1 MRYAFMTF
9 STPELTLAEVL
20 ATARAYRY
28 DGIEP
33 RLDAGHRHG
42 IEVAASAEERAAM
55 RRQAE
60 ESGIALACLATSL
73 SYADAGKTAKML
85 EGTHAR
91 IDLAGDLGVP
101 VIRVF
106 GGGIPATESREAAI
120 DLLITSL
127 RSVADHAAE
136 RGVTVALETHDDWCD
151 PRHVAA
157 VMCGVAHPAIAVNWD
172 IMHPVRTGFATIEE
186 SFAALRPWI
195 RHLHLHDGTGAGAE
209 LAPIGTGTIDH
220 RRALELLLEINY
232 TGYLSGEW
240 IAWEDYHIHL
250 PRELA
255 TLKGY
260 EQEHN
265 TTLTNR

>member
-1 MRYAFMTF
+1 MKYAFMTF

-20 ATARAYRY
+20 ATAREYGY

-33 RLDAGHRHG
+33 RLDAQHRHG
-42 IEVAASAEERAAM
+42 IEVATSAAERAAI
-55 RRQAE
+55 RQQVA

-73 SYADAGKTAKML
+73 SYADPAKTEAML
-85 EGTHAR
+85 AGTHER

-106 GGGIPATESREAAI
+106 GGGIPAGVSRETAI

-127 RSVADHAAE
+127 RSVADHAAR
-136 RGVTVALETHDDWCD
+136 RGVTVAMETHDDWCD
-151 PRHVAA
+151 PQHVAA
-157 VMCGVAHPAIAVNWD
+157 VMRSVNHPSIAVNWD
-172 IMHPVRTGFATIEE
+172 IMHPVRTGFATIEA

-195 RHLHLHDGTGAGAE
+195 RHLHLHDGVGTAVKMV
-209 LAPIGTGTIDH
+209 PIGTGEIDH
-220 RRALELLLEINY
+220 RRAVELLLAINF

-240 IAWEDYHIHL
+240 INWEDYRIHL

-255 TLKGY
+255 TLKRY
-260 EQEHN
+260 EKESACAPSSI
-265 TTLTNR
+265 